1 MESGSKDNFQSL
13 WNQALTLLKGDV
25 TRQDFDTWIQPLKPL
40 QYNGTAVEL
49 AVPDRLFAS
58 WLEEHFLEQL
68 DKSWETVS
76 GTRVQWRFVCAPAD
90 AQASLFSSATP
101 TLKRRSARPRGS
113 LINGY
118 RFQNFVIG
126 PNNQFARAAAW
137 AVAGQPGTL
146 YNPLFIYGGV
156 GLGKT
161 HLANAVGH
169 AVLGEDPKTRVM
181 FASSDGFTNQLI
193 DAISKNKAQQFKN
206 RVRQLDVLIVDDV
219 QFLSG
224 RERTQEEFF
233 HIFNVLYEQ
242 GKQII
247 LTSDKVPNEL
257 DGIEERLCN
266 RFGWGLVTDIQLPDM
281 ETRQAILERKADDE
295 NITLPSDVASYIA
308 ANIDSNI
315 RDLEGALTRI
325 TAYASLNRV
334 PVDVELA
341 ERLLIPVVG
350 DSPPALGFEDIERA
364 VTSHFGLHPG
374 ELQARRRTKKV
385 AEARQVAMYLMRR
398 HIGASYPA
406 IGQFLGGRDHST
418 VVHGF
423 QTVQKRCRDDL
434 RYRRMVDT
442 VAKVIGCG

>member
-1 MESGSKDNFQSL
+1 VESGSTNNFQSL
-13 WNQALTLLKGDV
+13 WDQVLTTLEATV
-25 TRQDFDTWIQPLKPL
+25 SPYDFDTWIQPIKPL
-40 QYNGTAVEL
+40 QYSGSTVEV
-49 AVPDRLFAS
+49 AVPDQLFAS
-58 WLEEHFLEQL
+58 WLQDHFLDRL
-68 DKSWETVS
+68 SRSWQTVT
-76 GTRVQWRFVCAPAD
+76 GEPVEWRFVCVPSE
-90 AQASLFSSATP
+90 AQPSLFSGPAPARNRRP
-101 TLKRRSARPRGS
+101 TRPRGS
-113 LINGY
+113 LIDGY
-118 RFQNFVIG
+118 SFHNFVVG

-137 AVAGQPGTL
+137 AVAQQPGTL
-146 YNPLFIYGGV
+146 YNPLFVYGGV

-169 AVLGEDPKTRVM
+169 AILGQDPKTKVM

-224 RERTQEEFF
+224 RERTQEKFF

-266 RFGWGLVTDIQLPDM
+266 RFGWGLVTDVQAPDT
-281 ETRQAILERKADDE
+281 ETRQAILERKATDE
-295 NITLPSDVASYIA
+295 GINLPSDVASYIA
-308 ANIDSNI
+308 VHVDSNI

-325 TAYASLNRV
+325 TAYASLNHV
-334 PVDVELA
+334 EIDVGLA
-341 ERLLIPVVG
+341 KRLLLPICT
-350 DSPPALGFEDIERA
+350 DSRPTVRFEDIERG
-364 VTSHFGLHPG
+364 VVSHFGLQPG
-374 ELQARRRTKKV
+374 DLRARRRTKKV
-385 AEARQVAMYLMRR
+385 AEARQVAMYLMRQ
-398 HIGASYPA
+398 HMGASYPA

-423 QTVQKRCRDDL
+423 QTVEKRCKGDIRF
-434 RYRRMVDT
+434 RRMLDK